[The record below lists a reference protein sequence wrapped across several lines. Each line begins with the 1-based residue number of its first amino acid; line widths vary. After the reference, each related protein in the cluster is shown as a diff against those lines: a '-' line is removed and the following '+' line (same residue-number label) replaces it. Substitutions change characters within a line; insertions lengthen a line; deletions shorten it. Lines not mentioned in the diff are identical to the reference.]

1 MNKFTGK
8 PASPGIA
15 VGSVIYIP
23 GKEPEEKRSIA
34 VPDAEIQRYMGAVE
48 QAIKELEELELHS
61 AEPLGKGNAALF
73 SVHRMMLEDDEFR
86 EKVRTI
92 IQDNRLCAEY
102 AIDQAAANIS
112 AIFSEMDD
120 AYMKAR
126 AADVLDISDRLIR
139 ILSGRQ
145 SSFVLSDAPA
155 IYAAADFF
163 PSQVASFRQDS
174 VLAIICADGSQTS
187 HAAIFARALRIPAVF
202 EIGSDLADLA
212 SHTVIVDGTT
222 GILIA
227 DPDTET
233 ITLYQS

>member
-15 VGSVIYIP
+15 IGHVIFIP
-23 GKEPEEKRSIA
+23 SKRPELKRSITA
-34 VPDAEIQRYMGAVE
+34 PDAEVERYLDAVD
-48 QAIKELEELELHS
+48 QAMKELEELELHS
-61 AEPLGKGNAALF
+61 TEPLGKENAALF
-73 SVHRMMLEDDEFR
+73 SVHKMMLEDDEFR
-86 EKVRTI
+86 ENVLTV
-92 IQDNRLCAEY
+92 IQNDRLCAEY
-102 AIDQAAANIS
+102 AIDQASANIA

-120 AYMKAR
+120 EYMKAR
-126 AADVLDISDRLIR
+126 AADILDISDRLIR

-145 SSFVLSDAPA
+145 SSPALSDTPA

-163 PSQVASFRQDS
+163 PSQVASFRHDS
-174 VLAIICADGSQTS
+174 VLGIICTGGSQTS

-212 SHTVIVDGTT
+212 GHTVIVDGTT

-233 ITLYQS
+233 LTQYQS